1 MSALALDLR
10 HTAGY
15 LVADAR
21 GRIVGRVECPMYGTS
36 PEEPDALSVR
46 SGFLARRR
54 RLVPADS
61 IEVLPGR
68 HVCPLRRAAGPPGPH
83 PAPPPRRRPPP
94 PTPTS
99 PRARPPGPP

>member
-21 GRIVGRVECPMYGTS
+21 GRIVGKVECPMYGSS
-36 PEEPDALSVR
+36 PETPDALSVR

-54 RLVPADS
+54 HLVPAESIEQIDDGTKVIGLRVERDS
-61 IEVLPGR
+61 IRKFL
-68 HVCPLRRAAGPPGPH
+68 
-83 PAPPPRRRPPP
+83 
-94 PTPTS
+94 
-99 PRARPPGPP
+99 